1 MKAPDSIKAHP
12 FLRDWIDLSQQ
23 GLVVIRSGKA
33 EIGQGIH
40 FALSSIVGN
49 ILGIPLNR
57 INVRGPDTDQGPD
70 EGLTAGSL
78 SVQQGG
84 TALAYVAVN
93 LKSCL
98 FGAASDRLA
107 VPVAKLSSRNGVIK
121 SSDGQEISYWELADE
136 LSEAKVGEWLPSWA
150 DLETGDYRPERRR
163 EIDAIVCLSLIHI

>member
-23 GLVVIRSGKA
+23 GLVVIHSGKA

-49 ILGIPLNR
+49 ILGIPLDR

-98 FGAASDRLA
+98 FA
-107 VPVAKLSSRNGVIK
+107 V
-121 SSDGQEISYWELADE
+121 SYTHLT
-136 LSEAKVGEWLPSWA
+136 LPTI
-150 DLETGDYRPERRR
+150 LL
-163 EIDAIVCLSLIHI
+163 V